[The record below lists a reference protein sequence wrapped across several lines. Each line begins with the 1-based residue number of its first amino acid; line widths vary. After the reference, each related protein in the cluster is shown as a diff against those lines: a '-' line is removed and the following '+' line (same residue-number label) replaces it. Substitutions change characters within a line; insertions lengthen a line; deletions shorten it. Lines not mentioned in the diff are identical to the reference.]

1 MYYYKIMKKIFFIS
15 AILISIFFTIIYE
28 NRQENLL
35 HKFINY
41 ALENEDIVFE
51 TDLKNTKYVCSF
63 VSVYSTHHIK
73 PDLQKIGAKYT
84 PMISFRIHTNRKGES
99 SSAIIGVRDDNSLF
113 ITYLS
118 GYNLEF
124 TKPVYLNE
132 NRCIQTKNLHYK
144 IKNKKLYITP

>member
-1 MYYYKIMKKIFFIS
+1 MYYYKIMKKIFSIS
-15 AILISIFFTIIYE
+15 IILISIFSTIIYE

-41 ALENEDIVFE
+41 ALENEDVVFE

-63 VSVYSTHHIK
+63 ISVYSTHHIK
-73 PDLQKIGAKYT
+73 PDLQRIGADYT
-84 PMISFRIHTNRKGES
+84 PMISFRIHTNRKGEA
-99 SSAIIGVRDDNSLF
+99 SSAIIGVKDDNSLF

-118 GYNLEF
+118 AYDLEF
-124 TKPVYLNE
+124 TKPINFDE
-132 NRCIQTKNLHYK
+132 SRCIQTNNLHYK